1 MHLQKW
7 EQKTVAFWT
16 LTMCG
21 ITNYLVQMLK
31 KSRCPTPSEFHMPD
45 PFLFTSSSVSRLPV
59 QACSLFTHTTLTHC
73 EDLPSATLTI
83 SESNWVREIHFGFS
97 FFLSPMCFEA
107 VVMVMGYKDSSS
119 SQCTHEWEEHWGCVC
134 EYVPVNES
142 TCLSCVICLRG
153 FSG

>member
-7 EQKTVAFWT
+7 DQKAVAFWT

-31 KSRCPTPSEFHMPD
+31 SHAAQHLLNSHDR
-45 PFLFTSSSVSRLPV
+45 PFSLHIKSSVARLPV

-83 SESNWVREIHFGFS
+83 TEWNWVREIHFGFS
-97 FFLSPMCFEA
+97 FFLSLMCFEA

-142 TCLSCVICLRG
+142 TCLSCVIPKIMP
-153 FSG
+153 

>member
-1 MHLQKW
+1 MHLQTW
-7 EQKTVAFWT
+7 EQKAVAFRT

-21 ITNYLVQMLK
+21 ITNYLVQILK
-31 KSRCPTPSEFHMPD
+31 SHAPQHLLDFTCQPFSRHIKSSAAC
-45 PFLFTSSSVSRLPV
+45 LPV

-97 FFLSPMCFEA
+97 FFLSLMCFEA
-107 VVMVMGYKDSSS
+107 VVMVMGYKDRSSI
-119 SQCTHEWEEHWGCVC
+119 QCTHEWEEHWCCVC

-142 TCLSCVICLRG
+142 TCLSCVIPKIMP
-153 FSG
+153 